1 MSLLQSRAQP
11 HGPADGQPQPPFGT
25 FGTPRRPGH
34 RGEPP
39 GQVVPLR
46 LREQVA
52 LPFAGELPANLW
64 MPIHVIHLLS
74 WRGGAGEAPTGMGIL
89 VERRDGA
96 AWRG

>member
-11 HGPADGQPQPPFGT
+11 HGPADGQPQPPLGT

-39 GQVVPLR
+39 GQTVLLGLR
-46 LREQVA
+46 QQVA
-52 LPFAGELPANLW
+52 LPFAGELPANFW

-74 WRGGAGEAPTGMGIL
+74 LRGGADEAPRGMGIP
-89 VERRDGA
+89 VDCRDGTA
-96 AWRG
+96 